1 MSHIWALF
9 HPLTGPLGP
18 LAVVLVVLIALSAVL
33 NRRERR

>member
-18 LAVVLVVLIALSAVL
+18 LAFIVVALFVLSAL
-33 NRRERR
+33 CDKKGL